1 MDYSRPE
8 LAKRLAADYALGTLR
23 GPARRR
29 MEALMKSHPALR
41 QAVAHWEDQ
50 LLLMAPAPAGVEPSS
65 QVWRNVQRRLFD
77 GADAARTAGSRGAGA
92 AAAAPAS
99 WWQSLLL
106 WRTWSGLA
114 TAGALS
120 LGLLLQQTPPA
131 QPPIIV
137 VLQANPQT
145 GVAFNASFV
154 ASLSGDGQSL
164 VLKPLANVPMEA
176 GRALELW
183 AVPAQGAPRSLGLVK
198 ADATSTVL
206 RQQLLRDTA
215 AFAVS
220 VEPAGGSPT
229 GAPTGPIVSLGK
241 LSI

>member
-8 LAKRLAADYALGTLR
+8 LANRLAADYALGTLR

-29 MEALMKSHPALR
+29 MEALMTSHPALR

-50 LLLMAPAPAGVEPSS
+50 LALMAPLPAGVEPSP

-77 GADAARTAGSRGAGA
+77 GAAASPEIGSLGSAM
-92 AAAAPAS
+92 AAPAR
-99 WWQSLLL
+99 WWQSLLV
-106 WRTWSGLA
+106 WRTWSGIA
-114 TAGALS
+114 TAGALA
-120 LGLLLQQTPPA
+120 LALLLQQSPPA